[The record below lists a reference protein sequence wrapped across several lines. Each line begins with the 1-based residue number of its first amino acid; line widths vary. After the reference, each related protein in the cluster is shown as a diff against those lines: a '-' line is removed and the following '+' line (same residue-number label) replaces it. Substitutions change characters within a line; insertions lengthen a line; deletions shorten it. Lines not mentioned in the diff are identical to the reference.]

1 MSAVQTPLKN
11 ERTEDTREYMEL
23 LKALDDS
30 EKLQVKGIMIG
41 IQMSRE
47 ANAQKGE

>member
-1 MSAVQTPLKN
+1 MAAVKTPLKN
-11 ERTEDTREYMEL
+11 ERTEDTQEYVEL

-41 IQMSRE
+41 MQMTRE
-47 ANAQKGE
+47 ANARKGE